1 MESSVSVELQALAG
15 KITMLAAQRDEAL
28 SALKKAREEI
38 SDLETELELTREE
51 LHKKTLDVEFLSVSH
66 KLADTPEK
74 LAEARKT
81 VRRMIAGVDKAIAL
95 LKEDARM

>member
-1 MESSVSVELQALAG
+1 METSVSEELRALSA

-28 SALKKAREEI
+28 GALAKAREEI

-51 LHKKTLDVEFLSVSH
+51 LKKKALDVEFLTVSH
-66 KLADTPEK
+66 KLADTPQA
-74 LAEARKT
+74 LADARKV

-95 LKEDARM
+95 LKEDARI